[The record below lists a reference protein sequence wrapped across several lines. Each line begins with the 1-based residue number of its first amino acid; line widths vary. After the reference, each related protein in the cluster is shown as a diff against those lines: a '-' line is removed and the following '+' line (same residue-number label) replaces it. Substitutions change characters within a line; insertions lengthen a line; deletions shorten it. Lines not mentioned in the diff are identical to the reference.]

1 MFTYVY
7 IYLILNVLVK
17 KYLTNHFFLAY
28 IYSSKS
34 LYPQYII
41 KKYILKNEL
50 YFTLKLY

>member
-17 KYLTNHFFLAY
+17 KKLDKTFFLAY
-28 IYSSKS
+28 TYSSKS

-41 KKYILKNEL
+41 EIYIFKNE
-50 YFTLKLY
+50 